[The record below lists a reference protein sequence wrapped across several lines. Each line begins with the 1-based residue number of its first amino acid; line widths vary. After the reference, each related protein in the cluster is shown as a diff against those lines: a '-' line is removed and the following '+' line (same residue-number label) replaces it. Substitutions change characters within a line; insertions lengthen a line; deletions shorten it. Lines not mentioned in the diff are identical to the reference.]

1 MPGART
7 KDGLD
12 IRVKMWELMAPDL
25 TGTILAEVKSGVNIH
40 EYFAV
45 QDGPPDMSSK
55 RGLALKLL
63 DGLQGKEGMDIGEK
77 LVELGLAEKE
87 VRERKFIPGK
97 VPYYVVR
104 KGLVPSSEL
113 KLLRQHEAYLAKRL
127 KQFRMKAFIEK
138 NTEDPARFE
147 VIEQR
152 IQDFQSKLEEIQ
164 ERRKKKEEEESRPG
178 FSKV

>member
-40 EYFAV
+40 EYVAV
-45 QDGPPDMSSK
+45 QEGPPDMSSK

-87 VRERKFIPGK
+87 GRERKFIPGK

-104 KGLVPSSEL
+104 KELVPSLEL

-127 KQFRMKAFIEK
+127 EQFRMKEK
-138 NTEDPARFE
+138 KNPEDSARLE
-147 VIEQR
+147 IIGQR

>member
-7 KDGLD
+7 EDGLD
-12 IRVKMWELMAPDL
+12 IRVKMWELMAPAL

-40 EYFAV
+40 EYVAV
-45 QDGPPDMSSK
+45 QDGLPDMSSK

-127 KQFRMKAFIEK
+127 KQFRMIEK
-138 NTEDPARFE
+138 NPEDSARFE
-147 VIEQR
+147 IIGQR

-164 ERRKKKEEEESRPG
+164 ERRKNKEEEESRPG

>member
-1 MPGART
+1 MKGAKT
-7 KDGLD
+7 EDGLD
-12 IRVKMWELMAPDL
+12 IRAKMWDL
-25 TGTILAEVKSGVNIH
+25 FNDCKTGTILAEVKSGVNIH
-40 EYFAV
+40 EYVAIPG
-45 QDGPPDMSSK
+45 GPPDRSSK

-164 ERRKKKEEEESRPG
+164 ERRKNKEEEESRPG

>member
-1 MPGART
+1 MKGAKT
-7 KDGLD
+7 EDGLD

-40 EYFAV
+40 EYVAV

-127 KQFRMKAFIEK
+127 KQFRMKEK
-138 NTEDPARFE
+138 NPEDSARFE
-147 VIEQR
+147 IIGQR

-164 ERRKKKEEEESRPG
+164 ERRKNKEEEESRPG